1 MAVHR
6 VPTGLEN
13 QGELEKML
21 NKIPGLEN
29 SGNLK
34 ISGFYQGKIGDFQIE
49 REKSEKNQGNWSYMY
64 IVCAL

>member
-1 MAVHR
+1 MVDLNRGTERPETWAPNELFWQISVLKENLAR

-13 QGELEKML
+13 QGESGKML

-34 ISGFYQGKIGDFQIE
+34 MSCFYQ
-49 REKSEKNQGNWSYMY
+49 
-64 IVCAL
+64 

>member
-29 SGNLK
+29 SVNLK
-34 ISGFYQGKIGDFQIE
+34 ISCFYQGKIGDFQIE
-49 REKSEKNQGNWSYMY
+49 GKKSGENQGNWSYMY